1 MSDRGL
7 LFLFSLLMIAVGLG
21 SAVWLVANGQ
31 AGTVDGL
38 FLVLTALVV
47 AASFGLYA
55 VFLIRRAMEASR
67 KPAAKTAQATAKT
80 AASKPAPVSQTAD
93 V

>member
-1 MSDRGL
+1 
-7 LFLFSLLMIAVGLG
+7 MIGAGVG
-21 SAVWLVANGQ
+21 SAAWLVINGQ

-47 AASFGLYA
+47 AAAFGLYA
-55 VFLIRRAMEASR
+55 VYMIRRAMEPAQ
-67 KPAAKTAQATAKT
+67 KPAVKAAQAGAKAT
-80 AASKPAPVSQTAD
+80 VSKAAPVSQTAD

>member
-1 MSDRGL
+1 
-7 LFLFSLLMIAVGLG
+7 MIAAGLG
-21 SAVWLVANGQ
+21 SAAWLVVNGQ

-47 AASFGLYA
+47 AASFALYA
-55 VFLIRRAMEASR
+55 VFMIRRAMETAQ
-67 KPAAKTAQATAKT
+67 KPASKAAQAGAKG
-80 AASKPAPVSQTAD
+80 AVPKPAPVSQTAD